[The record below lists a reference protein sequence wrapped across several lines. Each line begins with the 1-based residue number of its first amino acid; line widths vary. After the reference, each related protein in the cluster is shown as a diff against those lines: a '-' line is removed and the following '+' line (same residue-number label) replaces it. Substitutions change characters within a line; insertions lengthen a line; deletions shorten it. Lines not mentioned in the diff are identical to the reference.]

1 MTLAVP
7 RRSAET
13 QLDDNEL
20 MALVQGGSHDAFA
33 RLHDRYAGRAY
44 RVARS
49 VSTDDGRAQDAVQE
63 GFASIWKARSTYRPE
78 APTAAAWVLTLVRH
92 RAIDLKRRDMT
103 RTKHQ
108 VSDDHL
114 EDRPA
119 LTDVAEEAIQ
129 RLTAG
134 ELKARLNR
142 LPEPQAEVI
151 VLAFYGELTH
161 SEIAAQLGVPIG
173 TIKGRMRLGLQKLR
187 AEIEGI
193 AA

>member
-1 MTLAVP
+1 MRLAVA
-7 RRSAET
+7 RRSAGV
-13 QLDDNEL
+13 QPDDNEL
-20 MALVQGGSHDAFA
+20 MALVQGGNHDAFA
-33 RLHDRYAGRAY
+33 QLHDRYAGRAY

-103 RTKHQ
+103 RNKHQ

-114 EDRPA
+114 EDQPA
-119 LTDVAEEAIQ
+119 LTDVPEQAIQ
-129 RLTAG
+129 RLAAS
-134 ELKARLNR
+134 ELKALLNL

-151 VLAFYGELTH
+151 ILAFYGELTH
-161 SEIAAQLGVPIG
+161 TEIAAQLGVPVG

-193 AA
+193 AD

>member
-1 MTLAVP
+1 MKFPVARKTARAQP
-7 RRSAET
+7 
-13 QLDDNEL
+13 DDNEL
-20 MALVQGGSHDAFA
+20 MVLVQGGNHDAFA
-33 RLHDRYAGRAY
+33 QLYDRYADRAH

-49 VSTDDGRAQDAVQE
+49 VSTDDARAQDAVQE

-103 RTKHQ
+103 RNKHQ

-119 LTDVAEEAIQ
+119 LTDIAEQAIQ
-129 RLTAG
+129 RLAAG
-134 ELKARLNR
+134 ELKALLNR

-151 VLAFYGELTH
+151 ILAFYDELTH
-161 SEIAAQLGVPIG
+161 TEIAAQLGVPVG

-187 AEIEGI
+187 AEIEGV

>member
-1 MTLAVP
+1 
-7 RRSAET
+7 
-13 QLDDNEL
+13 
-20 MALVQGGSHDAFA
+20 
-33 RLHDRYAGRAY
+33 
-44 RVARS
+44 
-49 VSTDDGRAQDAVQE
+49 
-63 GFASIWKARSTYRPE
+63 
-78 APTAAAWVLTLVRH
+78 
-92 RAIDLKRRDMT
+92 MT
-103 RTKHQ
+103 RNKHQ

-134 ELKARLNR
+134 ELKARLDR

-161 SEIAAQLGVPIG
+161 TEIAAQLGVPIG

-187 AEIEGI
+187 AEIESI